1 MEGASFISAGNLSI
15 EVDPLEP
22 AEIGQVAMSRSES
35 HRIGLPINQK
45 TPLKDPF
52 DGEKVS
58 PKAYFRK

>member
-1 MEGASFISAGNLSI
+1 M
-15 EVDPLEP
+15 DPLEP